1 MSFKADFVGILRTY
15 GRLPFAS
22 VEQSLKAVKEQ
33 ETELYEQ
40 KAANLKLKAKE
51 EAYKNEL

>member
-33 ETELYEQ
+33 ETELHEQ
-40 KAANLKLKAKE
+40 KAANQKLQAKQE
-51 EAYKNEL
+51 KYKSEL